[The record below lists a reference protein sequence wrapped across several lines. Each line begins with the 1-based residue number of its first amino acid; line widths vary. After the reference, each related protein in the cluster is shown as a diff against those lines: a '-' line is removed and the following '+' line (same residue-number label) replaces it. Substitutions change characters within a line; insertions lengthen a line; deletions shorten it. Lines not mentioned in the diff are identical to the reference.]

1 MPDMELI
8 EQLRTESARLE
19 AFDVKHLWL
28 FGSAARGEANP
39 ADVDI
44 LVEFNRPPG
53 LLNYM
58 GLKFRLEELLGK
70 SVDLVS
76 KSACRDRFYR
86 QIEGDL
92 VRVA

>member
-1 MPDMELI
+1 MPFDLI
-8 EQLRTESARLE
+8 QHLQNESAGLV

-28 FGSAARGEANP
+28 FGSAARGETNP
-39 ADVDI
+39 SDVDI

-58 GLKFRLEELLGK
+58 GLKFRLEEMLGK

-92 VRVA
+92 IRVA

>member
-1 MPDMELI
+1 MELI
-8 EQLRTESARLE
+8 EQLRSESGGLA

-28 FGSAARGEANP
+28 FGSAARGEVNP
-39 ADVDI
+39 GDVDI
-44 LVEFNRPPG
+44 LVEFNQPPG

-58 GLKFRLEELLGK
+58 GLKFRLEEMLGK

-86 QIEGDL
+86 QIEKDL
-92 VRVA
+92 IRVA

>member
-1 MPDMELI
+1 VELI
-8 EQLRTESARLE
+8 EQLRRESEALA

-28 FGSAARGEANP
+28 FGSSARGEKSP
-39 ADVDI
+39 RDVDV

-58 GLKFRLEELLGK
+58 GLKFKLEATLGQ

-76 KSACRDRFYR
+76 KSACRERFYR
-86 QIEGDL
+86 EIERDL

>member
-1 MPDMELI
+1 MQLI
-8 EQLRTESARLE
+8 EQLQIESAQLA

-44 LVEFNRPPG
+44 LVEFNQPPG

-58 GLKFRLEELLGK
+58 GLKFRLEAVLGR

-76 KSACRDRFYR
+76 KSACRERFFR
-86 QIEGDL
+86 QIERDL
-92 VRVA
+92 ISVA

>member
-1 MPDMELI
+1 MELI
-8 EQLRTESARLE
+8 EQIQRESDRLA

-39 ADVDI
+39 HDVDI
-44 LVEFNRPPG
+44 LVEFNQPPG

-58 GLKFRLEELLGK
+58 GLKFKLEEMLGK

-76 KSACRDRFYR
+76 KTACRARFFR
-86 QIEGDL
+86 QIERDL
-92 VRVA
+92 IRVA